1 MLDKRIIQ
9 AVLCVSLCV
18 VSPFAQAAEQ
28 DKQAV
33 VIFNN
38 TRIYPFEFEMNE
50 TLRAQKQKEMD
61 AETFRRYE
69 FTYRMDLLAKQI
81 HQHIINR
88 ILAENRYE
96 LTVEE
101 YEAYVKYFRN
111 MRKNPYAKIDEAKK
125 IEIKSEILAWHF
137 DSIIYNKYGGKVIKT
152 ATGTYKPVEAYK
164 TLVDELMNDHVL
176 TIADITHRGALT
188 ELYSYFQ
195 GRNENYVDEELARSY
210 FHRPFWGN
218 FGVKDTQKTTKEKF
232 KDFRE
237 NKKLRVR

>member
-1 MLDKRIIQ
+1 MMNKRIIQ
-9 AVLCVSLCV
+9 AGLCICLYLLPPGS
-18 VSPFAQAAEQ
+18 QASGQ

-50 TLRAQKQKEMD
+50 TLRAEKQKVMD

-81 HQHIINR
+81 HQHIMSR
-88 ILAENRYE
+88 ILAENHYE
-96 LTVEE
+96 LTTEE
-101 YEAYVKYFRN
+101 YDAYVNYFRN
-111 MRKNPYAKIDEAKK
+111 MRQNPYAKIDESKK
-125 IEIKSEILAWHF
+125 TEIKAEILAWHF

-164 TLVDELMNDHVL
+164 TLVDELMNSHVL
-176 TIADITHRGALT
+176 TILDITHRGALT

-195 GRNENYVDEELARSY
+195 GRNEDYVDEERAKSY

-218 FGVKDTQKTTKEKF
+218 FGIKDSQKTTKEKYR
-232 KDFRE
+232 DFRE
-237 NKKLRVR
+237 NKKLRGR